1 MWAVSLSGTVIFL
14 ICVYTLHERHTHINE
29 LLLFSALV
37 LIAELIPT
45 RIPTTDMEMA
55 MTMPLAINLFLSNNI
70 DAMVVYASIPMLI
83 ASLIIQRH
91 RPRQLLIPFSVFN
104 AADFV
109 ISAYA
114 ASLAYYLVGGHIIK
128 HSSEAMHISGHIIKH
143 SSEVMHITGG
153 MILALTVWTAVYNI
167 INALLGA
174 IGSSMYNPQAWK
186 VLLVKGMQYNIPN
199 FLFSIPV
206 SVLFVSLYLKFGWE
220 GILLLILPL
229 FAGRHAA
236 NLYAESIATY
246 RDTITSLGSFM
257 QHYHPYT
264 RGHQER
270 VAKLADMLGRELRLP
285 VQSLMYIKDAGLLHD
300 IGKVGVDYALL
311 DKNEKLSAEDWA
323 IIKEHPVRGADIITQ
338 MHYLDRIVPWVRC
351 HHERPD
357 GKGYPNGITSDELP
371 IEAAVLAVADAFD
384 AMTGGLTEGD
394 IRVYRTPLS
403 VDAALEQVRI
413 CSGTQFNPH
422 VAEAFIKIMSQQES
436 KDE

>member
-1 MWAVSLSGTVIFL
+1 MWAVSLTGTAVFL
-14 ICVYTLHERHTHINE
+14 ICVYTLHKRDTHLNE

-37 LIAELIPT
+37 LLAELIPT

-55 MTMPLAINLFLSNNI
+55 MTMPLAINLFLSSNI

-104 AADFV
+104 AADFI
-109 ISAYA
+109 ISASA
-114 ASLAYYLVGGHIIK
+114 ASLAYYLVGYLVTGQLTM
-128 HSSEAMHISGHIIKH
+128 SSISRMPIGW
-143 SSEVMHITGG
+143 T
-153 MILALTVWTAVYNI
+153 ILALTAWTIVYNI
-167 INALLGA
+167 VNALLGA

-186 VLLVKGMQYNIPN
+186 VLLVKGMQYNVPN

-206 SVLFVSLYLKFGWE
+206 SILFVSLYMAYGWT

-236 NLYAESIATY
+236 NMYAESIDTY

-311 DKNEKLSAEDWA
+311 DKSEKLSPDDWA
-323 IIKEHPVRGADIITQ
+323 IIREHPARGADIITQ

-357 GKGYPNGITSDELP
+357 GKGYPSGITANELP

-394 IRVYRTPLS
+394 VRIYRTPLS
-403 VDAALEQVRI
+403 AEAALEQVRL
-413 CSGTQFNPH
+413 CAGTQFHPQ
-422 VAEAFIKIMSQQES
+422 VAEAFIKIMSQQKE
-436 KDE
+436 KEDE

>member
-1 MWAVSLSGTVIFL
+1 
-14 ICVYTLHERHTHINE
+14 
-29 LLLFSALV
+29 
-37 LIAELIPT
+37 
-45 RIPTTDMEMA
+45 

-104 AADFV
+104 ASDFI
-109 ISAYA
+109 ISASA
-114 ASLAYYLVGGHIIK
+114 ASVAYYLVGGHIIGHPDK
-128 HSSEAMHISGHIIKH
+128 AMPIGS
-143 SSEVMHITGG
+143 
-153 MILALTVWTAVYNI
+153 MILALTAWTAVYNI
-167 INALLGA
+167 VNALLGA
-174 IGSSMYNPQAWK
+174 LGSSMYNPQAWK

-206 SVLFVSLYLKFGWE
+206 SILFVKLYMEYGWK
-220 GILLLILPL
+220 GILLLIIPL

-236 NLYAESIATY
+236 NMYAQSIETY

-311 DKNEKLSAEDWA
+311 DKNEKLSPEDWA
-323 IIKEHPVRGADIITQ
+323 IIKEHPVRGAEIITQ
-338 MHYLDRIVPWVRC
+338 MHYLDRIVPWIRC

-357 GKGYPNGITSDELP
+357 GKGYPNGISATEIP
-371 IEAAVLAVADAFD
+371 IEASVLAVADAFD

-394 IRVYRTPLS
+394 IRVYRAPLS
-403 VDAALEQVRI
+403 VDAALEQVSI
-413 CSGTQFNPH
+413 CSGTQFHPQ
-422 VAEAFIKIMSQQES
+422 VAEAFIKIMSEQE
-436 KDE
+436 DEDE